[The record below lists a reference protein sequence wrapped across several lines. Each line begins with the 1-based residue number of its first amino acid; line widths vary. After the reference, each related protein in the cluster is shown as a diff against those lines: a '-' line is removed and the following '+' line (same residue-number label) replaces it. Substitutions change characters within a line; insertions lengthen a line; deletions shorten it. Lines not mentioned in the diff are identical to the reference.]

1 MLLAGGCGDDTGGD
15 EGSTPSTTDGAGTGT
30 SQPPA
35 PTESGDE
42 TPSTGGSAD
51 PSTGGAVS
59 CEPDDSDDECSL
71 CTKENC
77 CDQLGACFADPIC
90 GCMTDCATGLNDIP
104 MCTKMCGTSNAF
116 SGLTSCVTVNCAS
129 ECI

>member
-1 MLLAGGCGDDTGGD
+1 MILAGGCGDDGGGD
-15 EGSTPSTTDGAGTGT
+15 EGSAPTTTGGAATGT
-30 SQPPA
+30 SGAQM
-35 PTESGDE
+35 ESGEEGPGSD
-42 TPSTGGSAD
+42 GSAD
-51 PSTGGAVS
+51 PSSGGTVS
-59 CEPDDSDDECSL
+59 CEPEDSDDACNL

-77 CDQLGACFADPIC
+77 CDQLGACFADPVC

-129 ECI
+129 DCI